1 MARAPVSTV
10 TEVRWGRV
18 TAVAGGAVVAYGLA
32 RGTAR
37 VVRIATNEVK
47 YRIGGAGDW
56 GRPGRRT

>member
-1 MARAPVSTV
+1 M
-10 TEVRWGRV
+10 
-18 TAVAGGAVVAYGLA
+18 VAYGLA